1 MDLEEQ
7 ILRYYLKLFSI
18 LIILI
23 LFLIFLYSFY
33 VINKNITFEKNTFQ
47 IYKGE
52 KIEQVLT
59 KNITNFNKVEYYI
72 ASNYYKINNFL
83 LDKFVHYGYFNIEQN
98 ITLNKFLKIITKPS
112 NVYDK
117 ITIVEGWSRED
128 LQKEL
133 KKYFEDIYYIPYEDI
148 IADTYFIKKNID
160 FKSFVKYLKKIKNEY
175 FKKNQN
181 NEITSSF
188 LDNEI
193 MVIGSLIEKEGLDYN
208 DKKNISSVIFNR
220 LNTNM
225 KLQIDATVLFAITD
239 GEYNLNRELLLKDLK
254 IIHPFNTYHIRGLP
268 PKPIS
273 YVGKRTLDIVFENY
287 KSDFLFYFFN
297 NSLKKHIFSKTFEE
311 HKLKL
316 NEYRSIK

>member
-1 MDLEEQ
+1 M
-7 ILRYYLKLFSI
+7 
-18 LIILI
+18 
-23 LFLIFLYSFY
+23 FLIFLYSFY

>member
-1 MDLEEQ
+1 M
-7 ILRYYLKLFSI
+7 
-18 LIILI
+18 
-23 LFLIFLYSFY
+23 FLISLYSFY
-33 VINKNITFEKNTFQ
+33 IINKNISFEKVTFQ

-59 KNITNFNKVEYYI
+59 KNITNFNTVEYYI
-72 ASNYYKINNFL
+72 ASNYYKITNFL
-83 LDKFVHYGYFNIEQN
+83 LDKFVHYGYFHVEHNISF
-98 ITLNKFLKIITKPS
+98 NKFLKIITKPS

-133 KKYFEDIYYIPYEDI
+133 KKYFENIYYIPYEDI
-148 IADTYFIKKNID
+148 IADTYFIKKNTD

-181 NEITSSF
+181 SEITPSF

-225 KLQIDATVLFAITD
+225 KLQIDATVLYAITN

-254 IIHPFNTYHIRGLP
+254 IIHPFNTYYIKGLP

-273 YVGKRTLDIVFENY
+273 YVGKKTLDIVFENY

>member
-1 MDLEEQ
+1 M
-7 ILRYYLKLFSI
+7 
-18 LIILI
+18 
-23 LFLIFLYSFY
+23 FLIFSYAFY
-33 VINKNITFEKNTFQ
+33 VINKNISFEKVTFQ

-59 KNITNFNKVEYYI
+59 KNIKNFNKVEYYI
-72 ASNYYKINNFL
+72 ASNYYKITNFL
-83 LDKFVHYGYFNIEQN
+83 LDKFLHYGYFNIEQN
-98 ITLNKFLKIITKPS
+98 ISLNKFLKIITRPS

-117 ITIVEGWSRED
+117 ITIVEGWSKED

-133 KKYFEDIYYIPYEDI
+133 KKYFEDINYIPYEDI
-148 IADTYFIKKNID
+148 IADTYFLKKNTE

-175 FKKNQN
+175 FIKNQN
-181 NEITSSF
+181 SEISSSF
-188 LDNEI
+188 LDDEI

-225 KLQIDATVLFAITD
+225 KLQIDATVLFAITN

-254 IIHPFNTYHIRGLP
+254 IIHPFNTYYIRGLP

-273 YVGKRTLDIVFENY
+273 YVGKKTLDIVFENY

-297 NSLKKHIFSKTFEE
+297 YSLKKHIFSKTFEE

>member
-1 MDLEEQ
+1 M
-7 ILRYYLKLFSI
+7 
-18 LIILI
+18 
-23 LFLIFLYSFY
+23 FLIFLYSFY
-33 VINKNITFEKNTFQ
+33 VINKNITFKKITFQ

-59 KNITNFNKVEYYI
+59 KNITNFNKLEYYI
-72 ASNYYKINNFL
+72 ASNYYKINNFI
-83 LDKFVHYGYFNIEQN
+83 LDKFVHYGFFNIEQN
-98 ITLNKFLKIITKPS
+98 ISLNKLLKIITKPS

-160 FKSFVKYLKKIKNEY
+160 FKSFVKYLKKTKNDY

-225 KLQIDATVLFAITD
+225 KLQIDATVLFAITN

-268 PKPIS
+268 PQPIS
-273 YVGKRTLDIVFENY
+273 YVGKRTLDIIFENY